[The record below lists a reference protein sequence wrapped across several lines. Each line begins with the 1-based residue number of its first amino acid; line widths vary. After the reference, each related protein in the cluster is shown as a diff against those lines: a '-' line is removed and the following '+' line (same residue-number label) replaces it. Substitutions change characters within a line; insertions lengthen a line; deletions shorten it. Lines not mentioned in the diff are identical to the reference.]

1 MQLGL
6 MLSKITVVNDP
17 SIASVYKY
25 GTYEEHLFFDKVR
38 AAMGYEEVY
47 INFLRCLNFFTEDIV
62 TRSELLKMCTPFLG
76 PYPEL
81 LKQFKD
87 MLGFKENGDNIE
99 AIPQRIVDL
108 ENRRNEIENAA
119 DIDFSAGGRNGVSY
133 RALPKEF
140 DHLKCSGRTALC
152 DEVQSIYTNH
162 ICFGYLNLLLNL
174 RL

>member
-1 MQLGL
+1 MT
-6 MLSKITVVNDP
+6 SKL
-17 SIASVYKY
+17 
-25 GTYEEHLFFDKVR
+25 EHLIFEQTCGR
-38 AAMGYEEVY
+38 VY
-47 INFLRCLNFFTEDIV
+47 IQQCSNVESLKFLPSYQDDVPGLH
-62 TRSELLKMCTPFLG
+62 